1 MNLGCRPTWG
11 PACNY
16 DFTKNTFSFHPVPSL
31 ARQGQVCLLSPPSW
45 TLDIY
50 LYITDAALL
59 SPSSMWGSLWDLS
72 AWVELTFYL
81 PYHTQLSKIE
91 VQGHRFWQIPSRWTG
106 FSASLLSAFPIIVMT
121 VVVICL
127 LFLLFLCIPYF
138 LICSALHLKSFF
150 CSKPFIQFS
159 FFLNCFL
166 LLGYHSM
173 CSVHRTPW
181 NKVWKHFWIGHSCPR
196 MDSWFTLSSPPR
208 SRNHCSDS
216 IALLS
221 CLPQLY

>member
-50 LYITDAALL
+50 LYIIDAALL

-81 PYHTQLSKIE
+81 PYHTQLSEIE

-106 FSASLLSAFPIIVMT
+106 FSASLL
-121 VVVICL
+121 ICL
-127 LFLLFLCIPYF
+127 PYYCYNCHCY
-138 LICSALHLKSFF
+138 LSS
-150 CSKPFIQFS
+150 FS
-159 FFLNCFL
+159 FV
-166 LLGYHSM
+166 
-173 CSVHRTPW
+173 SVHSL
-181 NKVWKHFWIGHSCPR
+181 FSYL
-196 MDSWFTLSSPPR
+196 LSSSFKIIFLFKTIYPVLFF
-208 SRNHCSDS
+208 S
-216 IALLS
+216 
-221 CLPQLY
+221 